1 MESVLLINIYFGV
14 WPIWFDTHLKS
25 IENNQTINWL
35 IATDCPTHE
44 AQGILNPVFTYTIKY
59 KKSDV
64 S

>member
-1 MESVLLINIYFGV
+1 MKSLLLINVYCGE
-14 WPIWFDTHLKS
+14 WPIGFDAHLKS

-35 IATDCPTHE
+35 IATNCPTHE
-44 AQGILNPVFTYTIKY
+44 AQGLLNPVFTYTIKF